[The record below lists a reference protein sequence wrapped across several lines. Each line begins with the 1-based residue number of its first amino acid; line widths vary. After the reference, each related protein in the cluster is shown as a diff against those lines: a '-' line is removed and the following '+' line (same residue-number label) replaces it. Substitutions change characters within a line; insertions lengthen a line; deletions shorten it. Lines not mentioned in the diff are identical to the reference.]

1 MRKRLTSGI
10 RAGSGGGVRAAGGG
24 RGRTLVLSLAAAAA
38 ALAVVASASAGAAR
52 SSGAE
57 VLNWGGIAL
66 PTTWDPVTS
75 SAGNDFLSLG
85 LVYAGLTEL
94 DPHGNVIP
102 ALATSWKFVDNGLGL
117 EFTLRKGVTFTDGAP
132 FNADAVKANILRG
145 QQPASEIA
153 PQLATIK
160 SMTIL
165 GPYVIKFN
173 LSSLDYGLPLR
184 LAGKTGEM
192 VSPKAIATNAAGV
205 STQPDGAGPFELT
218 KYVPGTSAT
227 LVRNPNYW
235 DAKDIHITQLNMLEI
250 TDPET
255 LLAALQTGQVNVA
268 SLAGASANAA
278 IAAGFKV
285 KVVPSLAVA
294 SIEVNSAMTP
304 FQDPRVVEAINY
316 ALDRAALKQTYN
328 AGIGGVDDEPFPA
341 GYVGYSKSVANYY
354 TYDPAKAKQLLAA
367 AGDSSNLNITISYFP
382 YGLYPAVAQQI
393 QGELQAVGI
402 NSTLTT
408 IPLAEAAE
416 DVYVLHD
423 VAFNPNGIVG
433 RESPLQMLDIQYAA
447 DGLLNPCRCA
457 DADLTKALA
466 LAASYPLT
474 SPQYVTALQNATALA
489 VKESANMFLFTLP
502 HIYAY
507 NPSIVHGWRNDI
519 DEPRL
524 EGVTVS

>member
-1 MRKRLTSGI
+1 MAVFARRRRL
-10 RAGSGGGVRAAGGG
+10 AL
-24 RGRTLVLSLAAAAA
+24 TLVAAA
-38 ALAVVASASAGAAR
+38 ALVLGASASAGAAVS

-75 SAGNDFLSLG
+75 SAGNDFMSLG

-94 DPHGNVIP
+94 NQQGDVEP

-145 QQPASEIA
+145 QQPTSEIA
-153 PQLATIK
+153 AQLSTIK
-160 SMTIL
+160 SITIL
-165 GPYVIKFN
+165 GPYTIKFN
-173 LSSLDYGLPLR
+173 LNALDYGLPLR

-192 VSPKAIATNAAGV
+192 VSPKAIATNAAGI

-218 KYVPGTSAT
+218 NYVPNTSAT

-235 DAKDIHITQLNMLEI
+235 DAKDIHITQVNLLEI

-294 SIEVNSAMTP
+294 SIEVNSAMAP

-316 ALDRAALKQTYN
+316 ALDRAALKQTYD

-341 GYVGYSKSVANYY
+341 GYVGYSKSV
-354 TYDPAKAKQLLAA
+354 
-367 AGDSSNLNITISYFP
+367 
-382 YGLYPAVAQQI
+382 
-393 QGELQAVGI
+393 
-402 NSTLTT
+402 
-408 IPLAEAAE
+408 
-416 DVYVLHD
+416 
-423 VAFNPNGIVG
+423 
-433 RESPLQMLDIQYAA
+433 
-447 DGLLNPCRCA
+447 
-457 DADLTKALA
+457 
-466 LAASYPLT
+466 
-474 SPQYVTALQNATALA
+474 
-489 VKESANMFLFTLP
+489 
-502 HIYAY
+502 
-507 NPSIVHGWRNDI
+507 
-519 DEPRL
+519 
-524 EGVTVS
+524 